1 MILSAHW
8 DNSDESKKNIIKI
21 TGYASVQV
29 GYVAREVYASV
40 FNSTIDSSKHKDE
53 SWATHLALAAV
64 WVHGYTQG
72 VRAERE
78 KKQRKMEE

>member
-1 MILSAHW
+1 MNKEIK
-8 DNSDESKKNIIKI
+8 DFIDEKVEQFKSELIKSI
-21 TGYASVQV
+21 EEKENKPKT
-29 GYVAREVYASV
+29 
-40 FNSTIDSSKHKDE
+40 
-53 SWATHLALAAV
+53 V

>member
-1 MILSAHW
+1 M
-8 DNSDESKKNIIKI
+8 NQKKNIIKI
-21 TGYASVQV
+21 TRHASVQV

-72 VRAERE
+72 VRTERG

>member
-1 MILSAHW
+1 M
-8 DNSDESKKNIIKI
+8 
-21 TGYASVQV
+21 
-29 GYVAREVYASV
+29 AREVYASV

-78 KKQRKMEE
+78 KKQRKLEE